1 MRSDWL
7 RLRTHTGGSG
17 DRNRRRVMMTSSR
30 SVGRADL
37 RAVLGGALTD
47 KGRGVRGSGGHDLT
61 SGVMRLMVS
70 RSYPAVRKW
79 VV

>member
-1 MRSDWL
+1 MRSDWF
-7 RLRTHTGGSG
+7 RTHTGGSG
-17 DRNRRRVMMTSSR
+17 DTDNGIMMTSSR
-30 SVGRADL
+30 SKWSCAC
-37 RAVLGGALTD
+37 ACEALTD
-47 KGRGVRGSGGHDLT
+47 KGQGRVGREGVRDHDLT

>member
-1 MRSDWL
+1 
-7 RLRTHTGGSG
+7 
-17 DRNRRRVMMTSSR
+17 MTSSR
-30 SVGRADL
+30 SVGSAFDSF
-37 RAVLGGALTD
+37 A
-47 KGRGVRGSGGHDLT
+47 GRSLDRQGVRGSGRGRAGREGLRGHDLT

>member
-1 MRSDWL
+1 M
-7 RLRTHTGGSG
+7 THTMEF
-17 DRNRRRVMMTSSR
+17 MMTSSR
-30 SVGRADL
+30 SKWSCAWRGLDRQRGRVGRE
-37 RAVLGGALTD
+37 
-47 KGRGVRGSGGHDLT
+47 GVRDHDLT

>member
-1 MRSDWL
+1 MP
-7 RLRTHTGGSG
+7 GE
-17 DRNRRRVMMTSSR
+17 
-30 SVGRADL
+30 
-37 RAVLGGALTD
+37 ALTD
-47 KGRGVRGSGGHDLT
+47 KGRGRVGREGGRGHDLT